1 MKSTN
6 SKYDVIVIGGGAMGQ
21 AAAYYLNKRKAKT
34 LVLEQYTFLNQLG
47 SSAGVSRQYRI
58 PYPDEYM
65 VQMALDSQPF
75 WDELQSHTESTLLDK
90 VGTLWFGDPTV
101 QSTEGNIAEAEKAMK
116 ALGVPYTSLTS
127 KEIEDQYHFKNL
139 PKDYKGLFQAD
150 GASIN
155 FKATIATLLQAN
167 KQSEYVNLQEES
179 PVIAIK
185 EIGDEFQVTTPK
197 GTFTANKLVIVPGP
211 YVDSVINLLDF
222 TIEATYWNMSSA
234 YFKKTDPSIQY
245 PTWFIFQ
252 NAIGDNGNQF
262 YGFPGVS
269 WDHPEYIRV
278 APDFVMK
285 PLEDPKQRTPIP
297 NPQELA
303 YTAEWVQNHMTGL
316 DPKPFFTSTCMV
328 ALSNI
333 PKKEL
338 IIDFAPAYVPK
349 HKDIVIYAT
358 GWAAKFTPYLGKILS
373 DLVIDGHTDFD
384 ISPFKMGDTY
394 FKSL

>member
-6 SKYDVIVIGGGAMGQ
+6 STYDVIVIGGGAMGQ

-245 PTWFIFQ
+245 PTWFVFQ

-278 APDFVMK
+278 APDFVIK
-285 PLEDPKQRTPIP
+285 PLEDPNQRTPVP

-303 YTAEWVQNHMTGL
+303 YTTEWVQNHMTGL

-338 IIDFAPAYVPK
+338 IIDFAPPYVPK

-373 DLVIDGHTDFD
+373 DLAIDCHTDFD